1 MIASLCSV
9 IPTQLMVDNPLLM
22 LSKMYDINNHV
33 KIFVVYFTQVNFE
46 HPKVLTLCLHTEN
59 KQGLF
64 DKLNPAEQTI

>member
-1 MIASLCSV
+1 MLINSKNNMDDKFEVEQLC
-9 IPTQLMVDNPLLM
+9 IG
-22 LSKMYDINNHV
+22 INNHV
-33 KIFVVYFTQVNFE
+33 KIFVVYFIRVNFE